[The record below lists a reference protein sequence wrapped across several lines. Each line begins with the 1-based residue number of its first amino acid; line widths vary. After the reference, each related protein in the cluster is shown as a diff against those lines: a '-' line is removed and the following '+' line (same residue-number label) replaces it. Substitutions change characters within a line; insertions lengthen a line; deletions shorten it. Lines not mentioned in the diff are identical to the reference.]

1 MIENEGQVV
10 IQVGVIEGSLHR
22 EVVVSFSTSDDTAI
36 GKLVNY
42 AYYSIAIIYSLTD
55 GNDYNSI
62 TNLLLTFDSVTTN
75 NVTVTIIGDTI
86 FELTESFNAFLSFP
100 GAPVPRVTL
109 APDSAQTTIIDDDGW
124 CSLCLLYTSPS
135 PRDATL
141 SRMPS
146 SA

>member
-1 MIENEGQVV
+1 MIENERQVV
-10 IQVGVIEGSLHR
+10 IQVGVIEGSLQR
-22 EVVVSFSTSDDTAI
+22 EVVVSFSTINDAAI
-36 GKLVNY
+36 GKLVLNFNY
-42 AYYSIAIIYSLTD
+42 VYYSIAVVYSLTD

-124 CSLCLLYTSPS
+124 CSLL
-135 PRDATL
+135 
-141 SRMPS
+141 
-146 SA
+146 